1 MKKNTNIKKKS
12 IFLVLY
18 LGIIYIILISYTWV
32 LSELIN
38 FQVTSMCEMK
48 VILLLLLY
56 TSNH

>member
-1 MKKNTNIKKKS
+1 MKKNTNIKKNQF
-12 IFLVLY
+12 FLVLY
-18 LGIIYIILISYTWV
+18 LGIIYIILIFYTWV

-56 TSNH
+56 T